1 MPGKHITIITYFL
14 LKVTVEQMAC
24 LRTTFPPLLPN
35 NGNFQGHIFVIFPN
49 PLWSC
54 ARSKFLI
61 KVNYKRYLT
70 KNWLSSVA
78 VIFLINHRNF
88 VQWKFVKWKIY
99 IKRLYAHFVYLCTN
113 NLPKSS
119 HLANCR
125 RSYPEKE
132 RCPFASSPPPS
143 PPFSSSKAYV
153 KRFRVFF
160 NEIGSWYFQNVSN
173 VYSFE

>member
-153 KRFRVFF
+153 KRFRFF
-160 NEIGSWYFQNVSN
+160 
-173 VYSFE
+173 